1 MPSIRTDRKALRRYL
16 LHTQHLLPL
25 PSSLP
30 VPEAPSSQTVLDMV
44 RSLAAVQLDPVSAV
58 APNQHLVLAARLP
71 GYQPEMLE
79 ELLAEHKVF
88 EYVSNAACVMPMED
102 YPLYE
107 PVRERKRKAVQ
118 DRLTEME
125 PVVQAVLTRLQA
137 EGPLPSRAFQSAAKV
152 TGYWENPNNI
162 PKTKDTSHALTL
174 LVDAGIV
181 RVVGR
186 KGTERFF
193 ALTDMTVPDELLQ
206 QAATADPAAIRSELL
221 DKYIQAYR
229 VFDAQDP
236 RLGWVKS
243 TASERKSWIESRLQ
257 AGQLVALEIESV
269 ARPYYLPASDVEVLQ
284 EFTEQAAADA
294 NQGSPVI
301 FLPPLDNLLW
311 RRERLADLF
320 NFHYRWE
327 IYTPAVKR
335 RYGYYAMPIL
345 YGDELI
351 GRMDPRLDR
360 KTGLLTVPLLQLDEH
375 IQITDELVEAL
386 RSGLTRFA
394 ASFQANHIIVEKT
407 EPASLKET
415 LSM

>member
-1 MPSIRTDRKALRRYL
+1 MI
-16 LHTQHLLPL
+16 
-25 PSSLP
+25 
-30 VPEAPSSQTVLDMV
+30 

-58 APNQHLVLAARLP
+58 APNQHLVLSARIH

-107 PVRERKRKAVQ
+107 PVRERMRNAVQ
-118 DRLTEME
+118 DRLKDME
-125 PVVQAVLTRLQA
+125 PVVQAVLARLQA

-152 TGYWENPNNI
+152 TGYWENPNSI
-162 PKTKDTSHALTL
+162 PRTKDTTHALTL

-193 ALTDMTVPDELLQ
+193 ALTDMTVPNGLLQ
-206 QAATADPAAIRSELL
+206 KAASSDPADVRSKLL

-229 VFDAQDP
+229 VFDAQDS

-243 TASERKSWIESRLQ
+243 SASERKSWIESRLQ
-257 AGQLVALEIESV
+257 AGQLVALEIDGV
-269 ARPYYLPASDVEVLQ
+269 ARRYYMPADDVQMLQ
-284 EFTEQAAADA
+284 EFSGQSAAGV
-294 NQGSPVI
+294 NEGSPVI

-320 NFHYRWE
+320 GFHYRWE

-345 YGDELI
+345 SGDELI
-351 GRMDPRLDR
+351 GRMDPRFDR
-360 KTGLLTVPLLQLDEH
+360 KSGTLSVPLLQLDEC
-375 IQITDELVEAL
+375 IQITDELIEAL
-386 RSGLTRFA
+386 RSGLVRFA
-394 ASFQANHIIVEKT
+394 ASFQADHITLERT
-407 EPASLKET
+407 EPAGLKEI
-415 LSM
+415 LST

>member
-1 MPSIRTDRKALRRYL
+1 MPPIKTNRKALRRYL
-16 LHTQHLLPL
+16 LHTQHLLPN
-25 PSSLP
+25 PFSLP
-30 VPEAPSSQTVLDMV
+30 VPKTPSSQTVLDML
-44 RSLAAVQLDPVSAV
+44 RSLAALQLDPVSAV

-71 GYQPEMLE
+71 GYRPEMLE

-107 PVRERKRKAVQ
+107 PVRERKRTALQ

-125 PVVQAVLTRLQA
+125 AVVQAVLARLQA

-221 DKYIQAYR
+221 NKYIQAYR
-229 VFDAQDP
+229 VFDVQDP

-243 TASERKSWIESRLQ
+243 TVSERKSWIESRLQ
-257 AGQLVALEIESV
+257 TGQLAALEIEGV
-269 ARPYYLPASDVEVLQ
+269 TRPYYMPAADVQMLQ
-284 EFTEQAAADA
+284 ELSGQYAADE
-294 NQGSPVI
+294 NGGCPVI

-351 GRMDPRLDR
+351 GRIDPRLDR
-360 KTGLLTVPLLQLDEH
+360 KTGILTVPLLQLNEH
-375 IQITDELVEAL
+375 IQITDELIEAL
-386 RSGLTRFA
+386 RSGLVRFA
-394 ASFQANHIIVEKT
+394 TSFQADHIIVEKT
-407 EPASLKET
+407 EPARLKET
-415 LSM
+415 LSI

>member
-1 MPSIRTDRKALRRYL
+1 MPSIRIDRKALRRFL
-16 LHTQHLLPL
+16 LHTQHLLPA

-30 VPEAPSSQTVLDMV
+30 VTETPSSHTVLHMI
-44 RSLAAVQLDPVSAV
+44 RSLVAVQLDPVSAV
-58 APNQHLVLAARLP
+58 APNQHLVLAARMA
-71 GYQPEMLE
+71 GYQPKMLE

-88 EYVSNAACVMPMED
+88 EYLANAACVIPMED

-107 PVRERKRKAVQ
+107 PVRERRRNAVQ
-118 DRLTEME
+118 DRLKDME
-125 PVVQAVLTRLQA
+125 PVAQAVLARLQA
-137 EGPLPSRAFQSAAKV
+137 EGPLPSRAFQSGAKV
-152 TGYWENPNNI
+152 TGYWENPNDI
-162 PKTKDTSHALTL
+162 PRTKDTSHALTL

-193 ALTDMTVPDELLQ
+193 ALTDMTVPNELLQ
-206 QAATADPAAIRSELL
+206 KAASFDPADVRSKLL
-221 DKYIQAYR
+221 DKYIRAYR

-243 TASERKSWIESRLQ
+243 SASERKSWIESRLQ
-257 AGQLVALEIESV
+257 AGQLAALEIEDV
-269 ARPYYLPASDVEVLQ
+269 ARPYYMPAADVEMLQ
-284 EFTEQAAADA
+284 EFSGQSAAGG
-294 NQGSPVI
+294 NEGSPVI

-320 NFHYRWE
+320 GFHYRWE

-345 YGDELI
+345 HGDELI

-360 KTGLLTVPLLQLDEH
+360 KSSTLSVPLLQLDEH
-375 IQITDELVEAL
+375 IQMTDELVEAL
-386 RSGLTRFA
+386 RGGLVRFA
-394 ASFQANHIIVEKT
+394 ASFQAEHITVERT
-407 EPASLKET
+407 EPSALKEM
-415 LSM
+415 LSI